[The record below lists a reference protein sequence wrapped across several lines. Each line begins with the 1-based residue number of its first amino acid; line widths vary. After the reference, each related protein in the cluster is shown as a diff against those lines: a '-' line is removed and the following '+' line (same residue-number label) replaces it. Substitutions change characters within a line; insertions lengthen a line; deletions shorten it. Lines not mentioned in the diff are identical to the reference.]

1 MDLKFY
7 YAPMSTASATAAV
20 IAELG
25 ISCEHIKL
33 DIQAGDTKRP
43 EFLKINPNGL
53 VPVIIHEGTVIW
65 ESAAI
70 VMYLGETFGVD
81 AKLYPQAG
89 PLRGEA
95 MKWITW
101 TNVTLAEAGS
111 RLAFSMK
118 PGGEVAAA
126 KARADLSKG
135 LKIID
140 SALATKPFLL
150 GVSGRSSRPVKIRA
164 SSDGG
169 GMTALSGFSTV
180 KLPLLPSSA
189 AIADVVVS
197 NRAAASATKRIIT
210 FPIASHIRL

>member
-1 MDLKFY
+1 MSLKFY

-25 ISCEHIKL
+25 VFCEHIKL
-33 DIQAGDTKRP
+33 DIQAGDTKKP

-70 VMYLGETFGVD
+70 AMYLGETFGVD

-89 PLRGEA
+89 LLRGEA

-111 RLAFSMK
+111 RLAYSMN
-118 PGGEVAAA
+118 PGSEEVAT

-140 SALATKPFLL
+140 SALATKPYLL
-150 GVSGRSSRPVKIRA
+150 GDYSLVDTHLASFIGWLGMMSVSLQEYPHLA
-164 SSDGG
+164 SW
-169 GMTALSGFSTV
+169 FS
-180 KLPLLPSSA
+180 KC
-189 AIADVVVS
+189 S
-197 NRAAASATKRIIT
+197 NRPAVKG
-210 FPIASHIRL
+210 LQ